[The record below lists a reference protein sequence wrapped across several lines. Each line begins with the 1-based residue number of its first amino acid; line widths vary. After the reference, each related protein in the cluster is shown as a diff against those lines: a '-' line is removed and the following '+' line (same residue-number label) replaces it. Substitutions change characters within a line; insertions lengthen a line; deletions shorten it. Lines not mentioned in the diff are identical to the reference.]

1 MWHVNVAIRYDRQQA
16 PSLKG
21 NEMKLYTSTRA
32 PNPRRVLMFIAE
44 KGIEGI
50 ELVNIDLAGGEH
62 RAAAFLARNP
72 LAQVPVL
79 ELDDGRSLCETRA
92 ICTYLEGLHP
102 QPNLMGADFEERAFI
117 EMMDR
122 RCELQLFLRIA
133 NCVRHTHPGLA
144 ALEQPQFG
152 EFGAS
157 QGGKVRATA
166 AWLDGMLADQP
177 FVAGERFTIADIT
190 AFCALE
196 FARGLM
202 RFRPGQE
209 GMVHLQAWRD
219 RIAERPSAAVM

>member
-1 MWHVNVAIRYDRQQA
+1 
-16 PSLKG
+16 
-21 NEMKLYTSTRA
+21 MKLYSATRA
-32 PNPRRVLMFIAE
+32 PNPRRVLMFMAE
-44 KGIEGI
+44 KGIRDI
-50 ELVNIDLAGGEH
+50 EVVPVDLAAGEH
-62 RAAAFLARNP
+62 RGAPFMAKNP
-72 LAQVPVL
+72 LAQVPAL
-79 ELDDGRSLCETRA
+79 ELDDGRVLAETRA

-102 QPNLMGADFEERAFI
+102 APNLMGEGFEERAFV

-133 NCVRHTHPGLA
+133 NCIRHTHPGLA

-157 QGGKVRATA
+157 QGDKVRATA
-166 AWLDGMLADQP
+166 RWLDGVLARQP
-177 FVAGERFTIADIT
+177 YVAGERFTIADIT

-209 GMVHLQAWRD
+209 GMDHLQAWRD
-219 RIAERPSAAVM
+219 RMAERPSAAAM